1 MELLNGIFYFQK
13 PTVLHYSFISVNSDS
28 DVTKDNEKLQ
38 QKKKRSQRESLMNVS
53 QEDKIRGDQMM
64 VDRG

>member
-1 MELLNGIFYFQK
+1 MELLNDIFYFQK

-28 DVTKDNEKLQ
+28 DITKDNEKLQ
-38 QKKKRSQRESLMNVS
+38 QKQRSQRESLMNIS
-53 QEDKIRGDQMM
+53 QEDKIKGDQMM

>member
-28 DVTKDNEKLQ
+28 DVTKENEKLQ
-38 QKKKRSQRESLMNVS
+38 QKK
-53 QEDKIRGDQMM
+53 
-64 VDRG
+64 